1 MEFKIENAKYI
12 KYFPEDIPIIEVL
25 FDNELLYVPQEAGNR
40 HYVEIM
46 KQVKAGTLTIEP
58 AEEPIDQSI

>member
-25 FDNELLYVPQEAGNR
+25 FDNELLYVPQEPGNW
-40 HYVEIM
+40 HYIEIM
-46 KQVKAGTLTIEP
+46 KQVEAGNISIEP
-58 AEEPIDQSI
+58 AAEPIDQSL